1 MMRGLLSRMRGWAAV
16 GTPAGCCQIFRVPL
30 VPWLLCTR
38 RSGDHDTAF
47 TLLFRVVDAR
57 EDWFP
62 FIKADPDF
70 DALHADHRW
79 NELLQRM
86 GLGNN

>member
-1 MMRGLLSRMRGWAAV
+1 MARL
-16 GTPAGCCQIFRVPL
+16 P
-30 VPWLLCTR
+30 CTTAL
-38 RSGDHDTAF
+38 GEHDIAF
-47 TLLFRVVDAR
+47 TLLFRAVDAR

-86 GLGNN
+86 RLGNN

>member
-1 MMRGLLSRMRGWAAV
+1 MVLTYARMGRARHARRLLPGLQGS
-16 GTPAGCCQIFRVPL
+16 AGALATVHTAL
-30 VPWLLCTR
+30 
-38 RSGDHDTAF
+38 GDHDTAF
-47 TLLFRVVDAR
+47 TLLFRAVDGR

-86 GLGNN
+86 RLGNN

>member
-1 MMRGLLSRMRGWAAV
+1 MRGWAAV
-16 GTPAGCCQIFRVPL
+16 ATPAGCFQVFRVLPCPAAVHAAL
-30 VPWLLCTR
+30 
-38 RSGDHDTAF
+38 GDHDTAF
-47 TLLFRVVDAR
+47 TLLFRAVDGR

-86 GLGNN
+86 RLGNN